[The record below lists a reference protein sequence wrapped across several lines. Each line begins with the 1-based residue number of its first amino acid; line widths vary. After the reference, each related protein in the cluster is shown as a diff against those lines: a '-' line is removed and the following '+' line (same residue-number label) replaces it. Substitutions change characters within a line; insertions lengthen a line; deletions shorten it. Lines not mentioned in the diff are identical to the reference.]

1 MKVLINCLV
10 FGNRP
15 LNIIADNLNRKG
27 FECDVK
33 FVDVEGIANALN
45 EGIKDFEKYDAIG
58 FLANDIIE
66 PDNWLLKKVEA
77 LNTYPNAGIVAS
89 SLDCERVQIQS
100 ELIISNWLIDTQV
113 IDAIGEFNEQY
124 FPYGAID
131 LDYCERAW
139 LAGFKT
145 YYAMNCLAV
154 HNGSHATGNEYGWD
168 KSELVAKYSTLY
180 NDNLNAYKNGTKSIK
195 I

>member
-1 MKVLINCLV
+1 MKILINCLV

-27 FECDVK
+27 FNCDIK
-33 FVDVEGIANALN
+33 FIDVEGIANALN
-45 EGIKDFEKYDAIG
+45 EGIEDFKKYDAIG

-66 PDNWLLKKVEA
+66 PDNWLFKKVEA
-77 LNTYPNAGIVAS
+77 LNTYENAGIVAS
-89 SLDCERVQIQS
+89 SLDCERILLQN
-100 ELIISNWLIDTQV
+100 ELIISNWLISSKL

-139 LAGFKT
+139 IAGFKT
-145 YYAMNCLAV
+145 YYVMNCLAT
-154 HNGSHATGNEYGWD
+154 HNGLHATGDEYGWN
-168 KSELVAKYSTLY
+168 KTELVNKYWGLY
-180 NDNLNAYKNGTKSIK
+180 AENINGYKNGTKSIK

>member
-10 FGNRP
+10 YGNRP
-15 LNIIADNLNRKG
+15 LNIIADNLSRKG
-27 FECDVK
+27 FECHLK
-33 FVDVEGIANALN
+33 YVDVEGIANALN
-45 EGIKDFEKYDAIG
+45 EGIEDYGKYDAIG
-58 FLANDIIE
+58 FLANDIVE
-66 PDNWLLKKVEA
+66 PDNWLLKKIVA

-89 SLDCERVQIQS
+89 SLDCERINMQN
-100 ELIISNWLIDTQV
+100 ELIISNWLISSKL
-113 IDAIGEFNEQY
+113 IESIGKFNEQY

-145 YYAMNCLAV
+145 YYVINCLAT

-168 KSELVAKYSTLY
+168 KSELVAKYSQLY
-180 NDNLNAYKNGTKSIK
+180 IDNLNGYKNGSKAIK
-195 I
+195 L

>member
-1 MKVLINCLV
+1 MKILINCLV
-10 FGNRP
+10 FGKRP

-27 FECDVK
+27 FDCDIK

-100 ELIISNWLIDTQV
+100 ELIISNWLISTKL
-113 IDAIGEFNEQY
+113 IEAIGEFNEQY

-131 LDYCERAW
+131 LDYCERSW

-145 YYAMNCLAV
+145 YYVMNCLAV
-154 HNGSHATGNEYGWD
+154 HNGSHATGNEYGWN
-168 KSELVAKYSTLY
+168 KTELVSKYSALY

>member
-10 FGNRP
+10 FGKRP

-27 FECDVK
+27 FDCDVK

-45 EGIKDFEKYDAIG
+45 EGIEDFEKYDAIG

-89 SLDCERVQIQS
+89 SLDCERVQIQN
-100 ELIISNWLIDTQV
+100 ELIISNWLIDSQV
-113 IDAIGEFNEQY
+113 VEAIGEFNEQY

-131 LDYCERAW
+131 LDYCERSW

-145 YYAMNCLAV
+145 YYVMNCLAT
-154 HNGSHATGNEYGWD
+154 HNGGHATGNEYGWD
-168 KSELVAKYSTLY
+168 KSELVNKYSHIY
-180 NDNLNAYKNGTKSIK
+180 NDNINAYKNGTKSIK

>member
-10 FGNRP
+10 FGKRP

-45 EGIKDFEKYDAIG
+45 EGIEDFEKYDAIG

-66 PDNWLLKKVEA
+66 PDNWLAKKVEA

-89 SLDCERVQIQS
+89 SLDCERVNIQS

-131 LDYCERAW
+131 LDYCERSYI
-139 LAGFKT
+139 AGFKT

-154 HNGSHATGNEYGWD
+154 HNGSHATGDEYGWN
-168 KSELVAKYSTLY
+168 KLELVAKYSSLY

>member
-10 FGNRP
+10 YGNRP
-15 LNIIADNLNRKG
+15 LNIIEDNLSRKG
-27 FECDVK
+27 FECHLK
-33 FVDVEGIANALN
+33 YVDVEGIANALN
-45 EGIKDFEKYDAIG
+45 EGIEDYTKYDAIG

-66 PDNWLLKKVEA
+66 PNNWLLKKIVA
-77 LNTYPNAGIVAS
+77 LNTYADAGIVAS
-89 SLDCERVQIQS
+89 SLDYERTQIQN
-100 ELIISNWLIDTQV
+100 ELIISNWLISTKV
-113 IDAIGEFNEQY
+113 IEAIGEFNEQY

-131 LDYCERAW
+131 LDYCERSY

-145 YYAMNCLAV
+145 YYVMNCLAV
-154 HNGSHATGNEYGWD
+154 HNGNHATGNEYGWD
-168 KSELVAKYSTLY
+168 KSELVSKYSGLY

>member
-10 FGNRP
+10 FGKRP

-27 FECDVK
+27 FDCDIK

-45 EGIKDFEKYDAIG
+45 EGLEDFEKYDAIG
-58 FLANDIIE
+58 YLANDIIE

-89 SLDCERVQIQS
+89 SLDCERINIQS
-100 ELIISNWLIDTQV
+100 ELIISNYLISSKLV
-113 IDAIGEFNEQY
+113 EAIGEFNEQY

-131 LDYCERAW
+131 LDYCERSW

-145 YYAMNCLAV
+145 YYVMNCLAT
-154 HNGSHATGNEYGWD
+154 HKDAHATGNEYGWN
-168 KSELVAKYSTLY
+168 KSELVSKYWPTY
-180 NDNLNAYKNGTKSIK
+180 HENINGYKNGTKSIK
-195 I
+195 L

>member
-1 MKVLINCLV
+1 MKILINCLV
-10 FGNRP
+10 YGNRP

-27 FECDVK
+27 FQCDVK

-45 EGIKDFEKYDAIG
+45 EGIENFEKYDAIG

-77 LNTYPNAGIVAS
+77 LNTYQNAGIVAS
-89 SLDCERVQIQS
+89 SLDCERIQIQN
-100 ELIISNWLIDTQV
+100 ELIISNWLISSKL

-145 YYAMNCLAV
+145 YYVMNCLAT
-154 HNGSHATGNEYGWD
+154 HNGSHATGDEYGWN
-168 KSELVAKYSTLY
+168 KGELVAKYSALY
-180 NDNLNAYKNGTKSIK
+180 NDNINGYKNGSKPIK
-195 I
+195 L